1 MLSTS
6 VMSDSVTPW
15 AVGSQAP
22 LCLGF
27 PRQECWS
34 GLPCLPQGSS
44 QPGIELV
51 SFMSPVFAG
60 GYFTSSTTW
69 EAPKRNVFNGKFF
82 SFLMQREVKGVDGKC
97 SFCEHTGPCILGPF
111 YDLSR
116 RRNTAISFCS
126 SIILFLLPSS
136 MQPNLLR
143 FPSSTKVHHSEEKLE
158 IQKITSPASPEGQK
172 EKFSL
177 LPLPFSSISIY

>member
-1 MLSTS
+1 MHAKHFSHVQLF
-6 VMSDSVTPW
+6 VTPW

-44 QPGIELV
+44 QPWIELV

-69 EAPKRNVFNGKFF
+69 EAPKRNVFNSKFF
-82 SFLMQREVKGVDGKC
+82 SLLTQREVKGVDRKC
-97 SFCEHTGPCILGPF
+97 SFCENTGSCILGPF

-116 RRNTAISFCS
+116 RRKHCHLL
-126 SIILFLLPSS
+126 LFFNHPIPSS
-136 MQPNLLR
+136 FQHATKSPWISLIHKSSPLR
-143 FPSSTKVHHSEEKLE
+143 GET
-158 IQKITSPASPEGQK
+158 
-172 EKFSL
+172 
-177 LPLPFSSISIY
+177 